1 MYNIILT
8 LSAKFLSICFW
19 HVIHNLSRCVSSL
32 LGTRSRKLPCQMNYK
47 KRSFHFPF
55 IIVLSFLL
63 PKIIVL
69 IQGLFSYFLSL
80 VYCSFQVD
88 ILCNDCH
95 ATGKA
100 PFHIF
105 GLKCSDC
112 NSYNTRRTGSAPQ
125 EEENPTDLSSSD
137 HWNWFV
143 GVSCERNQM
152 QIIQGFCYHLHLLL
166 QFRYFHA
173 TCMMI
178 FSVCS
183 AITPIAWQHCHFF

>member
-19 HVIHNLSRCVSSL
+19 HLFITYPDVSLHCWVLDRGNCHARWTTKRGLYIFLSL
-32 LGTRSRKLPCQMNYK
+32 LFCLFFFLKL
-47 KRSFHFPF
+47 
-55 IIVLSFLL
+55 LL
-63 PKIIVL
+63 L

-125 EEENPTDLSSSD
+125 EEESPTDLSSSD

>member
-1 MYNIILT
+1 MPNSWVFVFDTWFITYPDVSLHYWVLDSGNCHARWT
-8 LSAKFLSICFW
+8 TKRGLSIFLS
-19 HVIHNLSRCVSSL
+19 L
-32 LGTRSRKLPCQMNYK
+32 LFCLFFFLKL
-47 KRSFHFPF
+47 
-55 IIVLSFLL
+55 LL
-63 PKIIVL
+63 L
-69 IQGLFSYFLSL
+69 IQGLFSYFLSR

-125 EEENPTDLSSSD
+125 EEESPTDLSSSD